1 MPELPEVET
10 TRRGIAPLL
19 TGRTVARVVTRN
31 AALRWRVPRELGQE
45 LVGGVICGVRR
56 RGKYLLIEATGC
68 NVLVHLGMSGSLRV
82 APASSAPS
90 PHDHIDIVLEDGSCL
105 RYCDPRRFGAF
116 LLAGSE
122 PDAHW
127 LLRDLGPEPLG
138 AAFTGEYLY
147 RRSRGRRVAVKS
159 YLMNARVVA
168 GIGNIYASEAL
179 FEAGIHPMRA
189 AGRVGRERYQRLAE
203 SIKSTLRRAI
213 AAGGTSLRDFVG
225 ADGRPGYFSLS
236 LRVYGREGEPCP
248 VCRAPVARRSIGQRS
263 SFLCPRCQR

>member
-19 TGRTVARVVTRN
+19 TGKTVARVVLRN
-31 AALRWRVPRELGQE
+31 AGLRWRVPRELGQQ

-82 APASSAPS
+82 VPSSSAAS

-105 RYCDPRRFGAF
+105 RYRDPRRFGAF
-116 LLAGSE
+116 LLAGPE

-127 LLRDLGPEPLG
+127 LLRDLGLEPLS

-147 RRSRGRRVAVKS
+147 RRSRGRRAAVKS

-189 AGRVGRERYQRLAE
+189 AGRIGRERYRRLAG
-203 SIKSTLRRAI
+203 SIKSTLRSAI

-225 ADGRPGYFSLS
+225 GDGRPGYFSLS

-248 VCRAPVARRSIGQRS
+248 ECAAPIARRSIGQRS